1 MQSLSYSIRLILIV
15 LALVLV
21 SGGPTKASAQQT
33 NVPSFPSALLPGD
46 HWSFRAVR
54 RLEALGLTDPGH
66 SWGDMTMTR
75 REAGSIL
82 DRAVALAERERP
94 ELLPVVRGYRDRFA
108 EEFPGTM
115 AALRGET
122 SSGARFLDGSSTLGY
137 DDHRGGILVGSGYRN
152 ATTWSGP
159 RPIGHESGAAGD
171 ISLGAALFPYLAAD
185 VTAIA
190 GPDDVEVATGYI
202 MGGWRSAIIWFGRH
216 IPAFGQ
222 SEHGGIVLSGTNSFD
237 GGGLFLDD
245 PIELPGPLRW
255 LGPVRF
261 STFLSRM
268 DENRYELPWIWGAR
282 GSFQPHPRLTLG
294 ANRAVIFGGK
304 GNGAVNVRNITYIV
318 IGKHA
323 GNGSEFDNQVVS
335 FDLRYRPPLESLPLA
350 VYVEWGLEDSA
361 GAWKDVPGVVAGVEV
376 PALPGLPAVGLGVER
391 ASFAPSCCGNPIWY
405 RHWSFTDGWADD
417 GVLLGHPLGG
427 HGREWLAYANADLF
441 DSRLRLLT
449 RVFTRDRGEENVY
462 APTREGESVGGMV
475 RLEFRP
481 MRHAEVVFQGAT
493 ERGSEGSE
501 GRWRETRAYTGVRI
515 LF

>member
-1 MQSLSYSIRLILIV
+1 M
-15 LALVLV
+15 
-21 SGGPTKASAQQT
+21 
-33 NVPSFPSALLPGD
+33 
-46 HWSFRAVR
+46 
-54 RLEALGLTDPGH
+54 
-66 SWGDMTMTR
+66 
-75 REAGSIL
+75 
-82 DRAVALAERERP
+82 
-94 ELLPVVRGYRDRFA
+94 
-108 EEFPGTM
+108 
-115 AALRGET
+115 
-122 SSGARFLDGSSTLGY
+122 
-137 DDHRGGILVGSGYRN
+137 
-152 ATTWSGP
+152 
-159 RPIGHESGAAGD
+159 
-171 ISLGAALFPYLAAD
+171 
-185 VTAIA
+185 
-190 GPDDVEVATGYI
+190 
-202 MGGWRSAIIWFGRH
+202 
-216 IPAFGQ
+216 
-222 SEHGGIVLSGTNSFD
+222 LSGTNSFD

-350 VYVEWGLEDSA
+350 VYVEWGLGTA
-361 GAWKDVPGVVAGVEV
+361 PARGRILPGVVAGVEV
-376 PALPGLPAVGLGVER
+376 PALPGLPPSASASNGVLRAVVLR
-391 ASFAPSCCGNPIWY
+391 QPIWY

-449 RVFTRDRGEENVY
+449 RVFSRDRGDENVY
-462 APTREGESVGGMV
+462 SPTREGESVGGMV

-481 MRHAEVVFQGAT
+481 MGHAELVVQGTT
-493 ERGSEGSE
+493 ERGSEGGE